1 MAGNAFECDSPLLFQ
16 LDQYTNIAETD
27 NTLLTFVYVEKYT
40 VIHSHSHI
48 SPSSAARLS
57 VCRLNIISNT

>member
-27 NTLLTFVYVEKYT
+27 NTLLTFV
-40 VIHSHSHI
+40 
-48 SPSSAARLS
+48 
-57 VCRLNIISNT
+57 